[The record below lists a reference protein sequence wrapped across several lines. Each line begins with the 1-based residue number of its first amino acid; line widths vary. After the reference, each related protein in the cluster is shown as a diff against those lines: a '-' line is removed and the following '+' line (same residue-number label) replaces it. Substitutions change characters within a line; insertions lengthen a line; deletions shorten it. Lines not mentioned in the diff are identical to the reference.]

1 MESALIHLIPHRFS
15 SILFDSGGLTMK
27 ICIICSGFSS
37 IYGGVEEVVFEL
49 SKLWVENGHEVCIM
63 SGWGN
68 KTGPKGVRLIK
79 LPFIPR
85 KYLPRIPIVEKIFP
99 DHELEGFSFAPSV
112 FLCLMA
118 VKPDIVLSN
127 QLAETSPSLLLQIPT
142 IMISQA
148 PLKIRFNEF
157 KKADRVIVN
166 DPLSRERLKLLEI
179 NSELILNGS
188 GIAKTPKIDLEM
200 RTKYSIPED
209 SKVILTV
216 ARLYLIKQ
224 IHLLVEAF
232 KLITEPATLII
243 VGDGPERTFLA
254 KRALECN
261 PKNRVIFLYSIPER
275 DLHGLYQLCD
285 VFTLPSKIEGLPLTV
300 IDALSFGKTVVT
312 NPAPEKKFI
321 LGEYGVYTN
330 VNDPIEYSNS
340 LLRAFTMK
348 IDVNSPEY
356 LRHMRKFDW
365 KEIAL
370 QYENIFNDVLGKHHT
385 S

>member
-1 MESALIHLIPHRFS
+1 
-15 SILFDSGGLTMK
+15 MK